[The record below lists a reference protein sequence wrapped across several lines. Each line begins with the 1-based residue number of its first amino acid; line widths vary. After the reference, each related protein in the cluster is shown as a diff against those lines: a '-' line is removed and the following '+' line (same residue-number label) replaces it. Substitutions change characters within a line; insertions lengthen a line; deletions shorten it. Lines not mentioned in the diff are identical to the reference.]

1 MKKLFLLF
9 ALLSAMSANAY
20 DYIPMLTNGKSWI
33 INTTN
38 FLLGGPDRYVIY
50 TVTGD
55 TLVNGRQ
62 CKKVFVDNQRYDV
75 QYTIPAYEENKK
87 IYSYINEYGN
97 ESVLMLDFNKQV
109 GDYRYSDIKED
120 WNEKVTKV
128 DYITVNGITRKRIV
142 FEPIGDETA
151 IWVEGVG
158 GNYDCFSSMMPLPT
172 DGTMYEFLEC
182 RENGT
187 VIFSKSDFDIT
198 LSVGHVNSDI
208 KESNS
213 KIYSQDGMRL
223 SKMPDKGIYIKD
235 GKKIAR

>member
-1 MKKLFLLF
+1 
-9 ALLSAMSANAY
+9 MSANASE
-20 DYIPMLTNGKSWI
+20 YIPMLTNGKSWI
-33 INTTN
+33 VKTYN
-38 FLLGGPDRYVIY
+38 LAGGPDRYVIY

-62 CKKVFVDNQRYDV
+62 CKKVYVDNQRYDA
-75 QYTIPAYEENKK
+75 QYTIPLYEENKK
-87 IYSYINEYGN
+87 IYSCVSDYGN
-97 ESVLMLDFNKQV
+97 EPVLMLDFNKQV

-142 FEPIGDETA
+142 FDSNYGESA

-158 GNYDCFSSMMPLPT
+158 ANYDCFSSIMSLPT

-182 RENGT
+182 RDNGT
-187 VIFSKSDFDIT
+187 VIFSQSDFDIP
-198 LSVGHVNSDI
+198 LSIGNVTNDV

-213 KIYSQDGMRL
+213 NIYSQDGVRL
-223 SKMPDKGIYIKD
+223 NKIPDKGIYIKD